1 MRTRTETMAFEALTI
16 QGTTGN
22 DEPNVELNFPT
33 HKKEYNKLKILLPF
47 QCNSLPVTK
56 VNVLV

>member
-1 MRTRTETMAFEALTI
+1 MAFEALTI